1 MCRAQNG
8 DNTLFMMLGIAIKAL
23 GNVLVVF
30 LVAAI
35 LKFENARHLDFK
47 IAAILFFYLNIY
59 LSFQAT

>member
-8 DNTLFMMLGIAIKAL
+8 DNTLFMMLRIAIKAL
-23 GNVLVVF
+23 GNVLVIF

-35 LKFENARHLDFK
+35 LKFENAHHLDFK
-47 IAAILFFYLNIY
+47 IAAILFLYLNIY